1 MKSSIVALSIC
12 TSLVCASALAQTA
25 PGSGS
30 ASGATAPVKP
40 GLWET
45 TTVVENPTTNSRRSV
60 VGRTCITAA
69 DASNPQRIVPPQREP
84 GMQCENQDIKRDGAG
99 WAWNISCKSADGG
112 QKGSG
117 KMSVSADS
125 YVGRAEV
132 EQQKKGA
139 KPVKVGQ
146 TFSGKWIQAC
156 S

>member
-1 MKSSIVALSIC
+1 MKSLTAALSVCI
-12 TSLVCASALAQTA
+12 SLLCGEAAGQAAPAGTPAS
-25 PGSGS
+25 
-30 ASGATAPVKP
+30 VKP

-45 TTVVENPTTNSRRSV
+45 TTVVENPATNSRRSV

-69 DASNPQRIVPPQREP
+69 DAGNPQRIVPPQREP

-112 QKGSG
+112 QKGTG
-117 KMSVSADS
+117 KMSVAAES